1 MVGILGED
9 TLESMDWCL
18 DQLEHLQTHRS
29 VSDMAADKF
38 KMMLNRELSVLSQG
52 SREGKNISNHITSTY
67 YGRKLIQTIV
77 SLISLDLTNLLAEQQ
92 HQHEFDEEDEEP
104 EDAQTIVWK
113 DDSAGSGNS
122 VHTKAVSKIKAAHDL
137 IASKTGELEGFSAEL
152 KKVRIWGSV
161 AQQTVSYI

>member
-18 DQLEHLQTHRS
+18 DQLEHLQTYRS

-67 YGRKLIQTIV
+67 YGRKLIRQMSVLLPQPYITI
-77 SLISLDLTNLLAEQQ
+77 LLAEQQ
-92 HQHEFDEEDEEP
+92 HQHEFDEEDEET
-104 EDAQTIVWK
+104 EDNHTVVRK
-113 DDSAGSGNS
+113 DDSAGAANS
-122 VHTKAVSKIKAAHDL
+122 VHAKAVSKIKAAHNL
-137 IASKTGELEGFSAEL
+137 TASRTGELEGFSAEL
-152 KKVRIWGSV
+152 KKVGI
-161 AQQTVSYI
+161 